1 MFAIAEAAPTQVP
14 IDFTTT
20 SSNDITTKLFLELLT
35 SLRKQDYIVIPDAS
49 PEKQDDAT
57 QRAPYLKGTS
67 SRSSVGNAR
76 IATMQS
82 SPHGM
87 ASSFKQTR

>member
-1 MFAIAEAAPTQVP
+1 MAPTATKKWCKGHLEGLFPSVFATAEAAPTQVP

-20 SSNDITTKLFLELLT
+20 SSNDTTTKLLLELIT

-57 QRAPYLKGTS
+57 
-67 SRSSVGNAR
+67 
-76 IATMQS
+76 
-82 SPHGM
+82 
-87 ASSFKQTR
+87 